1 MSGAV
6 PAMPPRPAR
15 PLSTVGL
22 IRVALANSLAACDAE
37 LFEEPVV
44 ARRYVW
50 GRFFSVSDPDG
61 IRRVLQD
68 NVDNYPRIGPIRRV
82 FAFASGTGMLSAE
95 GEVWR
100 RHRRALN
107 PTLDPR
113 AVAADV
119 PVIAELAGTLCDL
132 LAKVPRGEAIN
143 IGETFAHLVTAATGR
158 VFAAAEREI
167 DPALYRLGQYPG
179 RYRLGDFA
187 GWRRNPATAEA
198 LALLPLID
206 RLIEARRRRD
216 YRGRHDLLWR
226 LAHCGLDAE
235 ELHDEVLT
243 LGATAATPLRVF
255 PWFWYLLALHP
266 AAEARLHREI
276 ADVLGDRPPQAEDLP
291 RLGFLRQAIDET
303 LRLYPPAPTMFRT
316 ALADDVVCGRR
327 VPRGATVA
335 VMPFVVHRHRRL
347 WEAPDS
353 FDPGRFAPERA
364 ATRPRYAYLPFAIG
378 PHVCIGAALAL
389 AEIAV
394 AVAVTAR
401 RFRFRLAPGRP
412 VEPIAW
418 TNLHPKGGI
427 WMTVEP
433 R

>member
-1 MSGAV
+1 MSDPA

-15 PLSTVGL
+15 PLSTIGL
-22 IRVALANSLAACDAE
+22 ARVALSNSLAACDAE

-68 NVDNYPRIGPIRRV
+68 NVDNYPRIAPIRRV

-95 GEVWR
+95 GETWR

-107 PTLDPR
+107 PTLDHR
-113 AVAADV
+113 AVTADV
-119 PVIAELAGTLCDL
+119 PVIAELAEALGGF
-132 LAKVPRGEAIN
+132 LAKVPPGEAIN
-143 IGETFAHLVTAATGR
+143 IGETFTHLITAATGR
-158 VFAAAEREI
+158 IFAAEEREF

-179 RYRLGDFA
+179 RYRLGDFL
-187 GWRRNPATAEA
+187 GWRRNPATAAA
-198 LALLPLID
+198 LAWQPLID
-206 RLIEARRRRD
+206 RLIAARRRAD

-226 LAHCGLDAE
+226 LAHCGLDDAG
-235 ELHDEVLT
+235 LRDEVLT

-255 PWFWYLLALHP
+255 PWFWYLLAVHRR
-266 AAEARLHREI
+266 AEERLHRELDE
-276 ADVLGDRPPQAEDLP
+276 ALGDRPPQAEDLP
-291 RLGFLRQAIDET
+291 RLVYLRRLIDET

-316 ALADDVVCGRR
+316 ALADDAVCGHR
-327 VPRGATVA
+327 VPRGSIVA

-347 WEAPDS
+347 WDEPDR
-353 FDPGRFAPERA
+353 FDPGRFAPEQTA
-364 ATRPRYAYLPFAIG
+364 ARSRYAYLPFAIG

-389 AEIAV
+389 VELTV
-394 AVAVTAR
+394 AIAVTAR
-401 RFRFRLAPGRP
+401 RFRFRLAPGRT

-418 TNLHPKGGI
+418 TNLHPRGGI
-427 WMTVEP
+427 WMTVEA